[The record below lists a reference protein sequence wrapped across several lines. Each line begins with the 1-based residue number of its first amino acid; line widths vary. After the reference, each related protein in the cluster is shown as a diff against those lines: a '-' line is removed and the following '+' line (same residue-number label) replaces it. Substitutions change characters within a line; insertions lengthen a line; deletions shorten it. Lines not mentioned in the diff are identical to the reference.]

1 MGTPHQQLAFSFELI
16 SSEPQSFFPAIL
28 RLVSSQIFLSR
39 SMSSGHGRV
48 SSARVCA
55 RRFSGLL
62 LTTYL
67 DWSRLLAPAS
77 DHPNHLNDIPV
88 TILS

>member
-1 MGTPHQQLAFSFELI
+1 MGTPAPAVGFSFEPI

-55 RRFSGLL
+55 GRFSGLL
-62 LTTYL
+62 LMTYL

-77 DHPNHLNDIPV
+77 NHPNHLNIPV